1 MLKNASIL
9 RLFCEILPGSEQLR
23 ANYRGESVMS
33 LQLKK
38 KLTNV
43 STLYYLLVLDKK
55 FSDDRAKIKKK
66 QNKNVHKVMK
76 AAYEIPFYRKRFDEH
91 HLTPDDFHCSE
102 DLVKFPV
109 LTKAELRAWMKEMY
123 DTHPESRD
131 SWDATSTSGSTGVPL
146 TLYQSQREHACTNA
160 NWIRVLMTFG
170 YNPFFGKMITFESS
184 YRKEKKQHDSILQRF
199 GILQRR
205 KLSET
210 RCTPEG
216 MPDVI
221 KDLNDYKPDLICL
234 RKNCIV
240 RIALYA
246 QEHGL
251 SIHQPKWYIPVSEM
265 VDEMTRK
272 TLEKTFGPGLVD
284 AYGSDETGSCIIKAP
299 GKNYYDI
306 CNDTHVVNIYDDKNQ
321 LADDGRVII
330 TPLFKT
336 DFPLINYDI
345 GDTASSY
352 VDEGIRYV
360 TKIHG
365 RLNDMVL
372 HENGDSTSVLELRKI
387 SNGITGI
394 AQFRFVQE
402 SYHDMRVELVR
413 DPADTTC
420 TKEQIADFFLKK
432 LHAIYKDEFRFR
444 IEWLKVIPPDPNGK
458 LRCFVCQIPKKG

>member
-1 MLKNASIL
+1 
-9 RLFCEILPGSEQLR
+9 
-23 ANYRGESVMS
+23 MS

-55 FSDDRAKIKKK
+55 FSDDRTKIKKK

-76 AAYEIPFYRKRFDEH
+76 AAYEIPFYRKRFDEL
-91 HLTPDDFHCSE
+91 HLTQDDFHCSE
-102 DLVKFPV
+102 DLVKFPP

-123 DTHPESRD
+123 DTHPEARD

-221 KDLNDYKPDLICL
+221 KDLNEYQPDLICL

-251 SIHQPKWYIPVSEM
+251 SIHHPKWYIPVSEM

-284 AYGSDETGSCIIKAP
+284 AYGSHCCGIFRLGHRQRRHPAGGSEGGP
-299 GKNYYDI
+299 G
-306 CNDTHVVNIYDDKNQ
+306 
-321 LADDGRVII
+321 A
-330 TPLFKT
+330 F
-336 DFPLINYDI
+336 
-345 GDTASSY
+345 S
-352 VDEGIRYV
+352 
-360 TKIHG
+360 
-365 RLNDMVL
+365 
-372 HENGDSTSVLELRKI
+372 
-387 SNGITGI
+387 
-394 AQFRFVQE
+394 
-402 SYHDMRVELVR
+402 
-413 DPADTTC
+413 
-420 TKEQIADFFLKK
+420 
-432 LHAIYKDEFRFR
+432 
-444 IEWLKVIPPDPNGK
+444 
-458 LRCFVCQIPKKG
+458 

>member
-1 MLKNASIL
+1 MS
-9 RLFCEILPGSEQLR
+9 FQL
-23 ANYRGESVMS
+23 A
-33 LQLKK
+33 K

-43 STLYYLLVLDKK
+43 STLYYLLILDKK
-55 FSDDRAKIKKK
+55 FSENRKKVKKK
-66 QNKNVHKVMK
+66 QNKNVHKLMK
-76 AAYEIPFYRKRFDEH
+76 RAYEIPFYRARFDAN

-102 DLVKFPV
+102 DLVKFPT
-109 LTKAELRAWMKEMY
+109 LTKAELRAWMKELY
-123 DTHPESRD
+123 DTHPDTRD

-160 NWIRVLMTFG
+160 NWIRILMTFG
-170 YNPFFGKMITFESS
+170 YNPVFGKMLSFESS

-210 RCTPEG
+210 RCVGEG
-216 MPDVI
+216 MRDVI
-221 KDLNDYKPDLICL
+221 RELNEYHPDLICL

-246 QEHGL
+246 QEHNL
-251 SIHQPKWYIPVSEM
+251 TIRQPKWYIPVSEM
-265 VDEMTRK
+265 VDEMSRK

-284 AYGSDETGSCIIKAP
+284 AYGSDETGSCIIKRP
-299 GKNYYDI
+299 GRNYYDI
-306 CNDTHVVNIYDDKNQ
+306 CNDTHVINIYNEQNQ
-321 LADDGRVII
+321 LSDDGRVII

-345 GDTASSY
+345 GDLASSY
-352 VDEGIRYV
+352 TKEGIRYV

-365 RLNDMVL
+365 RLNDMVR
-372 HENGDSTSVLELRKI
+372 HENGDETSVLELRKI

-402 SYHDMRVELVR
+402 SYHHMRIELVR
-413 DPADTTC
+413 DPADTTYS
-420 TKEQIADFFLKK
+420 KEEISEFFVNK
-432 LHAIYKDEFRFR
+432 LHDIYGDEFRTTVQ
-444 IEWLKVIPPDPNGK
+444 WLDVIPPDPNGK
-458 LRCFVCQIPKKG
+458 LRCFVCNVPKAN